1 VPGPGQRRPDLQRSS
16 VQIGP
21 YPNRPGDGRGLEVWL
36 TPPFGSPGGLGQDQ
50 LVQRQVRD
58 RPTQPQ
64 TLIFQRLQPFD
75 LIVLCRRT
83 PPSSGNTL
91 SPSPQSFSLLR
102 SSTCTDRSGH
112 QPDAAWRRSLQ
123 ACGASLPSFHPSKRS
138 SDQHK
143 GWITSRGSGQQ
154 YPAPTPSRRG
164 HGRRLP
170 RFQWGRNCCH
180 PGRLTQQPSL
190 KPGRPPCLSKSRPAG
205 PERRGL

>member
-1 VPGPGQRRPDLQRSS
+1 MGALEIHPHRLGSNIQLRRWAGIGGGREPEGELSVSGPPKIGSEPAKGCGQRRLVIAPAGVLARGGPVPGPGQRRPDLQRSS

-112 QPDAAWRRSLQ
+112 QPDAAWRRSL
-123 ACGASLPSFHPSKRS
+123 
-138 SDQHK
+138 
-143 GWITSRGSGQQ
+143 
-154 YPAPTPSRRG
+154 
-164 HGRRLP
+164 
-170 RFQWGRNCCH
+170 
-180 PGRLTQQPSL
+180 
-190 KPGRPPCLSKSRPAG
+190 
-205 PERRGL
+205 

>member
-1 VPGPGQRRPDLQRSS
+1 MPGPGQRRPDLQRSS

-64 TLIFQRLQPFD
+64 TLILQRLQPFD

-123 ACGASLPSFHPSKRS
+123 ACGASLPSFHPSKMVLRP
-138 SDQHK
+138 
-143 GWITSRGSGQQ
+143 TSGMDHLNGVRPPRAT
-154 YPAPTPSRRG
+154 PAALPTPSA
-164 HGRRLP
+164 
-170 RFQWGRNCCH
+170 
-180 PGRLTQQPSL
+180 TEI
-190 KPGRPPCLSKSRPAG
+190 AG
-205 PERRGL
+205 GPV